1 VTTSGTD
8 KTKKASRAALR
19 SPSGDV
25 IPGVLDVPIDEEA
38 HTRSRG
44 VDWVV
49 FGVTAIIAIAFLLWV
64 S

>member
-1 VTTSGTD
+1 
-8 KTKKASRAALR
+8 LR

-25 IPGVLDVPIDEEA
+25 IPHPVLDVPIDEEA

-49 FGVTAIIAIAFLLWV
+49 FGVTAIIAIAFLL
-64 S
+64 